1 MEKSHAIIES
11 SQAPRRGPYSQ
22 AVCAGD
28 LIFVAGQAGIDPK
41 TGEIEAIAFA
51 HSGSE
56 TD

>member
-41 TGEIEAIAFA
+41 TGEIESIAFA